1 MRTNRFLAA
10 VGVSVG
16 LMAGGVTAVVLGV
29 PGVSGAQT
37 TETTP
42 PSTTAPTP
50 DGTAPAP
57 DGTRPRAPRGEN
69 CPEKDGAA
77 GAEGTGAP
85 ATGSATPLRF
95 SRSGGGRV

>member
-1 MRTNRFLAA
+1 MRKNRFLAA

-37 TETTP
+37 QETTP
-42 PSTTAPTP
+42 PSTTAP
-50 DGTAPAP
+50 APESDS
-57 DGTRPRAPRGEN
+57 DGTRRGPRGEN

-77 GAEGTGAP
+77 AQGSGAGSAAAGT
-85 ATGSATPLRF
+85 ATPLRF
-95 SRSGGGRV
+95 SRSFGGRS